1 MLMSAKTITFDFNFW
16 KHKRPF
22 RKPSVAEI
30 QKIEDKCSYYSK
42 AGYDAFMTGS
52 ANPKHWTDYDRW
64 IKPAELSE
72 DVADSPV
79 YRFKINQK
87 IRVFAVL
94 NEITE
99 NNVTAFI
106 LWIDPNHKSG

>member
-1 MLMSAKTITFDFNFW
+1 MSAKTITFDFNFW

-52 ANPKHWTDYDRW
+52 VFIGLCKH
-64 IKPAELSE
+64 ISE
-72 DVADSPV
+72 SPS
-79 YRFKINQK
+79 YSIIEGQNQNLHK
-87 IRVFAVL
+87 VGSLRHL
-94 NEITE
+94 NARPQWE
-99 NNVTAFI
+99 NHVRNLFGRNKVSRGSLAGKT
-106 LWIDPNHKSG
+106 G

>member
-1 MLMSAKTITFDFNFW
+1 MSSKTITFDFKFW
-16 KHKRPF
+16 KHKRLF
-22 RKPSVAEI
+22 RKPSAAEF
-30 QKIEDKCSYYSK
+30 QKIKEKCSHYSK
-42 AGYDAFMTGS
+42 MGYDDFMMKG

-64 IKPAELSE
+64 QKPAELSE